1 MNCSPFGCANRPE
14 RFSRSA
20 EAGEVHR
27 LVVELHLAPLELIH
41 FDNVVE
47 DIAEGDGADVNG
59 LQVFQLLV
67 VQLGIEQDAAQA
79 DDAVKRRTQ
88 LVADRGDKGGLL
100 PAGVLQRVR

>member
-100 PAGVLQRVR
+100 LLAFSSASR